1 MGAPCVS
8 ARCCGRRVIA
18 CFDVYKQETGFI
30 RRLHSVELASHSH
43 CDSAD
48 PLTDGLGVCC
58 GDNRTGRGS
67 KRPLLPPSCSRKAH
81 APSRPPPEAWRRRL
95 RSLREPKC
103 SSRSPLRPTRSSRT
117 ACTPLHAN
125 GTSSR
130 ARLYAF
136 CVVTPHPC
144 VARRMK
150 VPEAAPFTAIL
161 KYAAEEVPAH

>member
-1 MGAPCVS
+1 MACQERHVETRTAAARPPRGDGAPQPFFEM
-8 ARCCGRRVIA
+8 
-18 CFDVYKQETGFI
+18 FDVNRFYPKTQLSWLA
-30 RRLHSVELASHSH
+30 RLDHSH
-43 CDSAD
+43 CNSAD
-48 PLTDGLGVCC
+48 PLTDGLLILHS
-58 GDNRTGRGS
+58 TKKS
-67 KRPLLPPSCSRKAH
+67 PPARESTRSQ
-81 APSRPPPEAWRRRL
+81 SRPRAEAWRRRL

-136 CVVTPHPC
+136 ALATPHPC